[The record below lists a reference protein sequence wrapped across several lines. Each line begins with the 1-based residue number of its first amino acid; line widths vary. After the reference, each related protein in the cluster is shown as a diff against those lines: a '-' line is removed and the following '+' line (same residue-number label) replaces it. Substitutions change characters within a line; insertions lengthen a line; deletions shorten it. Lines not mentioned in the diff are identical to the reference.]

1 MVCKYKLQKK
11 MTDLSSTSTN
21 VQETF
26 AFSADINQLLSLII
40 NTFYSNKEIFLR
52 ELISNSSD
60 ALDKIRYLSLTDPSV
75 LDTEKNLE
83 IRIIPDK
90 NNKCLILE
98 DSGIGMT
105 KADLVNNLGT
115 IAKSGTKGFMEAL
128 TAGADMAMIGQF
140 GVGFYS
146 AYLVADKV
154 TVYSK
159 HNEELDT
166 YCWESSAGGSF
177 IVSKSEDNILTR
189 GTRIVL
195 QLKEDMLEFL
205 EENRL
210 KELVKKHSEFI
221 GFPIKLYVENEVS
234 NEVTDDEA
242 DLDVEDIDLDI
253 KKEEDVSKVEELEEK
268 VEELEKVEK
277 VEDLEKVE
285 ELEKDKKKKTVK
297 SVSKTWN
304 HLNEQRPLWMR
315 KPEDITPDEY
325 VAFYKSISNDWEEH
339 QAVKHFNVE
348 GQLEFRSI
356 LFIPKRAPFDMFNG
370 GEQKKYNNIKLYVRR
385 VFIMDNCEDLMPE
398 WLSFMKGVV
407 DSEDLPLNISRESL
421 QQNKILKVIQKN
433 LVKKSLELITELAD
447 SDDQEKYQKFYEQF
461 SKNLKLGIHEDTTN
475 RPKLA
480 KFLRFHSSKSGET
493 MTSLDDYVGRM
504 LPDQTDIYYVTGES
518 KKVVESSPFLEKLK
532 RKGYEVLYL
541 VDAIDEYVV
550 QQLKEFDGK
559 KLVCATKEGLKMTET
574 EDEKAVFENLKKDTE
589 ELCVFMKEVLGE
601 NIEKAVVSNRLA
613 SSPCCL
619 VTSEYGWSANMERIM
634 KAQALRDTSTSAHMM
649 SKKTMEINPENAI
662 ISSLRTKISSGSDS
676 DKNSVKDIVWML
688 YETALLT
695 SGFSLDEPSI
705 FTNRIH
711 KLIKLGLSVEEVL
724 EEVEVLSFE
733 SKDVE
738 VESTMEEVD

>member
-1 MVCKYKLQKK
+1 MS
-11 MTDLSSTSTN
+11 DLYEP

-90 NNKCLILE
+90 DNKCLVIE
-98 DSGIGMT
+98 DTGIGMT

-128 TAGADMAMIGQF
+128 SAGADMAMIGQF

-159 HNEELDT
+159 HNDDPDVH
-166 YCWESSAGGSF
+166 CWESAAGGSF
-177 IVSKSEDNILTR
+177 IVTNVEDTSLTR

-195 QLKEDMLEFL
+195 QLKEDMLEYL
-205 EENRL
+205 EEHRL

-221 GFPIKLYVENEVS
+221 GFPIKLYVETEVS
-234 NEVTDDEA
+234 KEVTDDEA
-242 DLDVEDIDLDI
+242 DEDVEDIVLEDQDKEAKVDETKVDETKVDEANLD
-253 KKEEDVSKVEELEEK
+253 EA
-268 VEELEKVEK
+268 
-277 VEDLEKVE
+277 
-285 ELEKDKKKKTVK
+285 KDKKKTKTVK

-315 KPEDITPDEY
+315 KPEEVTNDEY

-339 QAVKHFNVE
+339 QAVKHFQVE
-348 GQLEFRSI
+348 GQLEFRSV
-356 LFIPKRAPFDMFNG
+356 LFIPKRAPFDMFGG

-398 WLSFMKGVV
+398 WLSFIKGVV

-433 LVKKSLELITELAD
+433 LVKKSLELISELAD
-447 SDDQEKYQKFYEQF
+447 GDDYQKFYEQF

-475 RPKLA
+475 RPKIA
-480 KFLRFHSSKSGET
+480 KFLRFYSSKSGET
-493 MTSLDDYVGRM
+493 MTSLDDYIGRM
-504 LPDQTDIYYVTGES
+504 LPDQKDIYYITGES
-518 KKVVESSPFLEKLK
+518 KKVVENSPFLEKLK
-532 RKGYEVLYL
+532 RKDYEVLYL

-550 QQLKEFDGK
+550 QQLKDFDEK

-574 EDEKAVFENLKKDTE
+574 EEEKAALDLLTKETE
-589 ELCVFMKEVLGE
+589 GLCTFIKEVLGD
-601 NIEKAVVSNRLA
+601 NIEKAVVSTRLA

-634 KAQALRDTSTSAHMM
+634 KAQALRDTNNSAYMM
-649 SKKTMEINPENAI
+649 SKKTMEINPENKI
-662 ISSLRTKISSGSDS
+662 IASLREKVGSSSD

-695 SGFSLDEPSI
+695 SGFSLDEPSV

-711 KLIKLGLSVEEVL
+711 KLIKLGLSVEEEE
-724 EEVEVLSFE
+724 EEVSMEEEEVPFKEAEVL
-733 SKDVE
+733 
-738 VESTMEEVD
+738 STMEEVD